1 MKFLKIFSSIPERT
15 YVLLFL
21 IIIIISSAYTYFQIE
36 DASSLDKKIATRQKE
51 LERTI
56 MLKDIYLAKKRNA
69 EGLPTKR
76 TEQKEQ
82 KAVSL
87 GLIED
92 ITAKIFVAGKL
103 SSLRP
108 TAVKEEKG
116 RAQIM
121 FELKVNGAALGEI
134 IAFVKE
140 VEGSGLYVRKLQ
152 LNMPSSGQTFV
163 DMFATITAG

>member
-69 EGLPTKR
+69 EGLPTTTK
-76 TEQKEQ
+76 EKEQ
-82 KAVSL
+82 KAISL

-92 ITAKIFVAGKL
+92 ITAKTFVAGKL

-116 RAQIM
+116 RAQVM

>member
-1 MKFLKIFSSIPERT
+1 MKFPKIFSSISERA

-21 IIIIISSAYTYFQIE
+21 VIIVVSAVYTYFQIE

-56 MLKDIYLAKKRNA
+56 MLKDVYLAKKRST
-69 EGLPTKR
+69 EGLPTKT
-76 TEQKEQ
+76 TEQKPI
-82 KAVSL
+82 SL

-92 ITAKIFVAGKL
+92 ITAKTFVAGKL

-116 RAQIM
+116 RAQVM
-121 FELKVNGAALGEI
+121 FELKVNGAALGEVI
-134 IAFVKE
+134 TFVKE

-163 DMFATITAG
+163 DMFATLTAG